1 MEIILLKIKLR
12 RKIHLRRE
20 RRPKFRSYKFLY
32 IGGAFAVFL
41 AVLIIILY
49 NVYNKK
55 LNDISKSMLSSEQ
68 IIGLVPNIAQDD
80 KEPIETT
87 GSTISK
93 TIEEIQE
100 QLENTIQENNVEN
113 EVIEE
118 SEITQ
123 TNSQEIET
131 EPEEVVQEE
140 VKKELVFE
148 YPVEGDILRD
158 YAMEELV
165 YSETLDEW
173 TAHQG
178 LDIKAD
184 RTTVV
189 KAAEAGTV
197 VAIKNDPRYGLTVII
212 EHEDGY
218 KTVYSNLLTT
228 EFVVEDEKVEKGQ
241 SIGTVGNSAA
251 FEIADEPHL
260 HFEMLKDGEYIDPK
274 LYLK

>member
-1 MEIILLKIKLR
+1 M
-12 RKIHLRRE
+12 RRE
-20 RRPKFRSYKFLY
+20 RRSKFRTYKFLY
-32 IGGAFAVFL
+32 VGGAFAVFL

-49 NVYNKK
+49 SVYNKK
-55 LNDISKSMLSSEQ
+55 LSDISESMLGAEQ
-68 IIGLVPNIAQDD
+68 IIGLVPNINGDGTSQ
-80 KEPIETT
+80 IEET

-93 TIEEIQE
+93 TIGEIKE
-100 QLENTIQENNVEN
+100 QLENNTAEGNFAVNDIAEENK
-113 EVIEE
+113 
-118 SEITQ
+118 ITQ

-131 EPEEVVQEE
+131 EEVVQEE
-140 VKKELVFE
+140 VKKELSFQ
-148 YPVEGDILRD
+148 YPVEGEILRE

-173 TAHQG
+173 TVHQG

-189 KAAEAGTV
+189 KAAEEGTV

-228 EFVVEDEKVEKGQ
+228 EFVVEDEKVKKGQ

-260 HFEMLKDGEYIDPK
+260 HFEMLKNGEYINPK

>member
-1 MEIILLKIKLR
+1 M
-12 RKIHLRRE
+12 RRE
-20 RRPKFRSYKFLY
+20 RRPKFRTYKFIY

-41 AVLIIILY
+41 AVLVVILY

-55 LNDISKSMLSSEQ
+55 LSDISKSMLSTEQ
-68 IIGLVPNIAQDD
+68 IIGLVPNNNTEDTTSG
-80 KEPIETT
+80 IEET
-87 GSTISK
+87 GSSISK
-93 TIEEIQE
+93 TIEEIKG
-100 QLENTIQENNVEN
+100 QLENTLEENIVEN

-118 SEITQ
+118 NEITQ
-123 TNSQEIET
+123 TNSKEVEIK
-131 EPEEVVQEE
+131 PEEKVQEE
-140 VKKELVFE
+140 VKKELIFS
-148 YPVEGDILRD
+148 YPVEGEILRD

-173 TAHQG
+173 TVHQG
-178 LDIKAD
+178 IDIKAD

-189 KAAEAGTV
+189 KATEAGTV

-241 SIGTVGNSAA
+241 SVGTVGNSAA

-260 HFEMLKDGEYIDPK
+260 HFEMLKDGEYVNPN

>member
-1 MEIILLKIKLR
+1 ML
-12 RKIHLRRE
+12 
-20 RRPKFRSYKFLY
+20 
-32 IGGAFAVFL
+32 GA
-41 AVLIIILY
+41 
-49 NVYNKK
+49 
-55 LNDISKSMLSSEQ
+55 EQ
-68 IIGLVPNIAQDD
+68 IIGLVPNTSENRTS
-80 KEPIETT
+80 KIEEA
-87 GSTISK
+87 GSSISK

>member
-1 MEIILLKIKLR
+1 M
-12 RKIHLRRE
+12 RRE
-20 RRPKFRSYKFLY
+20 KRPKFRSYKFLY

-55 LNDISKSMLSSEQ
+55 LSDISESMLGAEQ
-68 IIGLVPNIAQDD
+68 IIGLVPNTSEDRRSEVEEA
-80 KEPIETT
+80 
-87 GSTISK
+87 GSSISK

-100 QLENTIQENNVEN
+100 QLENTLEENIVEN
-113 EVIEE
+113 EVVEDE
-118 SEITQ
+118 TTQ

-131 EPEEVVQEE
+131 EPEEKVQEE
-140 VKKELVFE
+140 VKKELIFA
-148 YPVEGDILRD
+148 YPVEGEILRD

-189 KAAEAGTV
+189 KAAEEGTV

-260 HFEMLKDGEYIDPK
+260 HFEMLKNGEYVDPK